1 MRLRN
6 SVDDYLKKYGGYLVN
21 ENVRYGMDIEVKY
34 THQFGNDRSG
44 DVAELAD
51 THSDVPTDIKPYIE
65 LSAAFCQIFWL
76 MLYYALNHIDKE
88 IVTKQCEIED
98 PDKKHKLCQR
108 ISSGKLSEIPSI
120 NKEEKAIVDY
130 MRTVLN
136 SDDERMLSQVEK
148 FLPRLKNGHL
158 SYHEMLE
165 LNGEFPMNDVYG
177 LKVNGAYSF
186 GVVFTLFHEH
196 GHYNNEISLSKAEIR
211 DNTADLEYSA
221 DIAAMINAI
230 ESTDEHSRELKSFCI
245 GAIGAI
251 LCSRWIGS
259 DIPDDDIHPDEFD
272 RLDKIVSEVEHSG
285 KLNEEELAKLHH
297 VLGRW
302 KSLFASL

>member
-1 MRLRN
+1 MRLSN

-21 ENVRYGMDIEVKY
+21 ENANNGMDIEVKY
-34 THQFGNDRSG
+34 VHQFGNEGSG
-44 DVAELAD
+44 DVAELVD
-51 THSDVPTDIKPYIE
+51 PHSDVPTDIKPYIE
-65 LSAAFCQIFWL
+65 LSAAFCQILWL

-98 PDKKHKLCQR
+98 PDKKHQLRQI
-108 ISSGKLSEIPSI
+108 ISSGELSAMPGI

-158 SYHEMLE
+158 AYHEMLE

-196 GHYNNEISLSKAEIR
+196 GHYSNENSLSKAEIR
-211 DNTADLEYSA
+211 NNAMVLEYSA
-221 DIAAMINAI
+221 DIVAMLNAI

-259 DIPDDDIHPDEFD
+259 DIPDDGIHPDEFD
-272 RLDKIVSEVEHSG
+272 RLDKIVSEVERSG
-285 KLNEEELAKLHH
+285 KLNDEEMAKLHH
-297 VLGRW
+297 VLEQW
-302 KSLFASL
+302 KLLFASL